1 MERPTGYSSRDNSPC
16 PVFSL
21 MIWLLYSL
29 HCEPGT
35 YFELY
40 ISSLILVVYNNNN
53 AQVLVCGEDG
63 SWLMV
68 TVDET
73 KPRGLAPPVF
83 QRLLKTSTFH
93 IVTLLLVLANAVT
106 VATMN
111 FDIRIRNGQNDL
123 NGYYYAEVREH
134 FRD

>member
-1 MERPTGYSSRDNSPC
+1 
-16 PVFSL
+16 
-21 MIWLLYSL
+21 
-29 HCEPGT
+29 
-35 YFELY
+35 
-40 ISSLILVVYNNNN
+40 
-53 AQVLVCGEDG
+53 
-63 SWLMV
+63 MV

-134 FRD
+134 ESVCDNTMDVTTMHQK